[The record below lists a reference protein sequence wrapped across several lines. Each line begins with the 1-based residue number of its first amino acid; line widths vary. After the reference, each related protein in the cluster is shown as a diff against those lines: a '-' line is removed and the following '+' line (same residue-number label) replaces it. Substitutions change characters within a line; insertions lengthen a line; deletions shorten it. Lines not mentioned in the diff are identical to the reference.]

1 MLWLSHAEFEHIGEA
16 GLTTQ
21 KSWFQEKANWVKYL
35 LVFGIVYILDH
46 YTITHKY
53 YNSKG
58 IYNTRQKSRDP
69 AKMLE
74 PSNRV

>member
-1 MLWLSHAEFEHIGEA
+1 MAFACGVRAHRWSRFDDTEENRG
-16 GLTTQ
+16 
-21 KSWFQEKANWVKYL
+21 KYL
-35 LVFGIVYILDH
+35 LAFGIVYILDH
-46 YTITHKY
+46 YTITVTHKY

-58 IYNTRQKSRDP
+58 IYNTRQKGRDP